1 MSRTTKVDKQFTIED
16 IVNDVKN
23 RGDAAVAEWSA
34 LLDGVEERAPQKAV
48 PNGDIPGD
56 AVLFAADA
64 IRRWH
69 AAQMPATVTMEVNP
83 GVSLERRW
91 VPIQTV
97 GLYVPSGLVS
107 SLLMTAIPAQ
117 EAGVDN
123 IVICTPPRGAE
134 NVAAAAKL
142 IGISDVFVV
151 GGAQAIAA
159 MAYGTATIPKVDKI
173 FGPGGGAVNTA
184 KLLVSQVV
192 AIDLPAGP
200 SEVVVAA
207 DPGIEE
213 SLIEQELAAQLEH
226 GPDSRAFVVR
236 VGDDLDAAVAEIDG
250 HAAEHVALLGP
261 RAESLAPRIRNAGAV
276 FVGRYAPVPAGDY
289 ATGGNHVLPTGGWA
303 RSTGGLGI
311 EAYMKTVTIQR
322 ISEEGLALL
331 APTIEALAELEGLPN
346 HKATARR

>member
-1 MSRTTKVDKQFTIED
+1 MRT
-16 IVNDVKN
+16 
-23 RGDAAVAEWSA
+23 RGDEAIGEWSA
-34 LLDGVEERAPQKAV
+34 LFDGVEPAPPAV
-48 PNGDIPGD
+48 AQANGDIPGD
-56 AVLFAADA
+56 AVLLAADA

-69 AAQMPATVTMEVNP
+69 AAQVPAALTMEVNP
-83 GVSLERRW
+83 GVTLERRW
-91 VPIQTV
+91 VPIETV

-117 EAGVDN
+117 EAGVTN

-142 IGISDVFVV
+142 IGIETVYVV

-184 KLLVSQVV
+184 KLLVSQDV

-207 DPGIEE
+207 DPDVEE
-213 SLIEQELAAQLEH
+213 SIIEQELAAQLEH

-236 VGDDLDAAVAEIDG
+236 VRDDLDAAVAEIDA
-250 HAAEHVALLGP
+250 HAAEHVALIGA

-276 FVGRYAPVPAGDY
+276 FVGKYAPVPAGDY

-322 ISEEGLALL
+322 ITEEGLALL

>member
-1 MSRTTKVDKQFTIED
+1 MSRITKVDKKFTIAD
-16 IVNDVKN
+16 IVADVRA
-23 RGDAAVAEWSA
+23 RGDEALAEWSS
-34 LLDGVEERAPQKAV
+34 LLDGVQAAPPALAQ
-48 PNGDIPGD
+48 PGTDLPGD
-56 AVLFAADA
+56 AVLLAADA

-69 AAQMPATVTMEVNP
+69 AAQMPADLVMEVNP
-83 GVSLERRW
+83 GVTLERKW
-91 VPIQTV
+91 VPIRTV

-117 EAGVDN
+117 EAGVEN

-142 IGISDVFVV
+142 IGIDRVFVV

-184 KLLVSQVV
+184 KLLVSQDV

-207 DPGIEE
+207 DPDIEE

-226 GPDSRAFVVR
+226 GPDSRAYVVR
-236 VGDDLDAAVAEIDG
+236 VKDDLDAAVAEIDG
-250 HAAEHVALLGP
+250 YAAEHVALLGA
-261 RAESLAPRIRNAGAV
+261 RAESLAPRIRNAGAI
-276 FVGRYAPVPAGDY
+276 FVGRFSPVPAGDY
-289 ATGGNHVLPTGGWA
+289 ATGGNHVLPTGQWS
-303 RSTGGLGI
+303 RSTGGLGL
-311 EAYMKTVTIQR
+311 EAFMKTVTVQR
-322 ISEEGLALL
+322 LTEEGLAFL